1 MHTTAQRALK
11 RRDPVMGRLIDTHGA
26 CPLAPRRDYFVML
39 CKSIVSQQLSTKAA
53 ATIFGRFRDLFDRR
67 RPTPAGVLALKFD
80 VLRGVGLSNQ
90 KTGYVIDLA
99 EKFNN
104 GSMPRRLGALSDD
117 EVIAA
122 LTQVKGVGVWTAQ
135 MFLMFVLVRPDVWPV
150 DDLGIRKAAMNLY
163 GMKELPDADALNA
176 LAEPWRPH
184 RTIAAWY
191 FWRSLD
197 NAPMGDD

>member
-99 EKFNN
+99 AN
-104 GSMPRRLGALSDD
+104 GRAYRLWSFGPDGVDGTPDD
-117 EVIAA
+117 I
-122 LTQVKGVGVWTAQ
+122 K
-135 MFLMFVLVRPDVWPV
+135 
-150 DDLGIRKAAMNLY
+150 
-163 GMKELPDADALNA
+163 
-176 LAEPWRPH
+176 
-184 RTIAAWY
+184 
-191 FWRSLD
+191 LD
-197 NAPMGDD
+197 PSSTP